1 MATVLG
7 WILMLAP
14 LALPLLKKVL
24 PKILGKFGGLMGG
37 LMGGSAVGGTVA
49 KAGILATIVGFL
61 GSIVSWLKRF
71 PAWLKPLFATGGSL
85 YFIRAIVMYL
95 LNIVK
100 TPVLLG
106 IMLVTSAIFP
116 TFVEKIF
123 LVVGAVC
130 LRIFLWFFK
139 MGKGVLLG
147 ALGSA
152 GSGGDS
158 ALDEFRDTVLGSFDE
173 LPPCMVDIMGYLH
186 LVEDLG
192 LIVTTAAILALV
204 SVFRIVYGGFITG
217 NRYGL

>member
-24 PKILGKFGGLMGG
+24 PKILGKLGALMGG
-37 LMGGSAVGGTVA
+37 LMGGAAAGGTVA
-49 KAGILATIVGFL
+49 KAGVLATIVGFL
-61 GSIVSWLKRF
+61 GSIFSWLKRF
-71 PAWLKPLFATGGSL
+71 PAWLKTLFAVGGVL
-85 YFIRAIVMYL
+85 HWLRVVVVYL
-95 LNIVK
+95 LCVVK

-106 IMLVTSAIFP
+106 IMLVTSAVFP
-116 TFVEKIF
+116 TFIEKIF

-130 LRIFLWFFK
+130 LRLFLWFFK
-139 MGKGVLLG
+139 LGKSVLLG
-147 ALGSA
+147 ALDSA
-152 GSGGDS
+152 GTGGDS
-158 ALDEFRDTVLGSFDE
+158 ALDEFREAVLGSFDE

-204 SVFRIVYGGFITG
+204 SVFRIVYGGFITD
-217 NRYGL
+217 RLK